1 MKRCTKMQCLCCL
14 NTAVVE
20 HHIIFKSQGGSNHPD
35 NLASLCSECHY
46 AIHHGMDIL
55 KRDWIMIKCYSTIKD
70 WSKVWTGK
78 IKPKQVREN
87 EK

>member
-1 MKRCTKMQCLCCL
+1 MQCLCCP
-14 NTAVVE
+14 NIAVEE
-20 HHIIFKSQGGSNHPD
+20 HHIIFKSQGGSNDPE
-35 NLASLCSECHY
+35 NLAPLCSECHY
-46 AIHHGMDIL
+46 AVHHGINSR
-55 KRDWIMIKCYSTIKD
+55 KRDEVMMKCYASIKD